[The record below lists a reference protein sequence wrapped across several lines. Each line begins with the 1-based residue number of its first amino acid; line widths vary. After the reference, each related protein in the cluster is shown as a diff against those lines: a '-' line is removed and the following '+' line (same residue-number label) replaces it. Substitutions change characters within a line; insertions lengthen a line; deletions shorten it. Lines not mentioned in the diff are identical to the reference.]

1 MVKWSDHGSTTSF
14 IFCTQDITHSV
25 AFILRTRSYL
35 DFLAP
40 INDIVV
46 HTYLLCLMSV
56 PINLVSCCGHWQS
69 LIHYDLI
76 NANSTFPDKYLT
88 VTNRSPR
95 QPLEKR
101 SFQFYNES
109 TDKRVS
115 ALRFAY
121 RLFWNFFFAIA
132 HRLAMRI
139 SIQSVH
145 TSGLLSVMLHIYVY
159 VRERYK

>member
-14 IFCTQDITHSV
+14 IFCSHDITHSV

-35 DFLAP
+35 DFLVS
-40 INDIVV
+40 ITDIVV

-76 NANSTFPDKYLT
+76 NANSTFPDKYIA

-109 TDKRVS
+109 MDKRVS

-121 RLFWNFFFAIA
+121 ESIAFFE
-132 HRLAMRI
+132 I
-139 SIQSVH
+139 SFCGCNSH
-145 TSGLLSVMLHIYVY
+145 TDWPCASRSKACIPRVY
-159 VRERYK
+159 YR